1 MRNRRTA
8 AAALATG
15 MLMTTMGLLSAGTAN
30 AAGDYENVQ
39 LVPRH
44 APTMCM
50 EVVDASTQHAAD
62 VRLANCTG
70 GAHQRWDVNHVGG
83 NVYEI
88 RPRHSGDKC
97 LDVAW
102 AGTHSGANVLQA
114 NCERRTNQRWWQ
126 RETSDGY
133 REFLPTHTGGKCLDV
148 KDAAKTHGTD
158 IIQSGCWGGNNQQW
172 KAVV

>member
-1 MRNRRTA
+1 MRNRTA
-8 AAALATG
+8 AAVLAVGT
-15 MLMTTMGLLSAGTAN
+15 LMTSLGLMTAGTAN
-30 AAGDYENVQ
+30 AAQDFTNVK

-44 APTMCM
+44 AADANMCM

-62 VRLANCTG
+62 VRMGNCNG
-70 GAHQRWDVNHVGG
+70 DAHQRWDVNHVGG
-83 NVYEI
+83 NVFEI
-88 RPRHSGDKC
+88 VNRKSGMC

-102 AGTHSGANVLQA
+102 AHTHSGANVLQA

-148 KDAAKTHGTD
+148 KDASKLHGAD
-158 IIQSGCWGGNNQQW
+158 VIQSGCWGGNNQQW
-172 KAVV
+172 KAVA